1 MKISYRQMSVMLFL
15 SFIALK
21 FLVLPSVL
29 YLEST
34 NSSWFVVLIFM
45 IIDGLYALLII
56 NLMRKNQNTNI
67 YDFIK
72 ETLGTFLAKLLLS
85 ILALQFFLQIA
96 NIVKGLEFFV
106 TENFY
111 NNFHWTLYILPLV
124 ALTGFMMY
132 KGLRNIARVQEIFYL
147 SIIIGCI
154 YIALKSFSD
163 VDPLTYLPLFKD
175 GVTPLVKSGYSHL
188 SWFGSSTFLI
198 AIFGKVDFSNARKR
212 TSILYILFAILL
224 VQLIYFVFYGLFD
237 STSPTHTFAIS
248 DISQYSSTKSIIDEL
263 SWLVVSLWVVTQS
276 IQISLFGY
284 CLVKILMYL
293 FNVKHKT
300 PIILVVN
307 LLMFGLSY
315 IGAETI
321 NLEKIFFT
329 HFASIVTIISQY
341 IIPLLMLI
349 GHKLKQIKIKH
360 NNIKVVQNEKIKNDI

>member
-111 NNFHWTLYILPLV
+111 NNFHWTL
-124 ALTGFMMY
+124 
-132 KGLRNIARVQEIFYL
+132 
-147 SIIIGCI
+147 
-154 YIALKSFSD
+154 
-163 VDPLTYLPLFKD
+163 
-175 GVTPLVKSGYSHL
+175 
-188 SWFGSSTFLI
+188 
-198 AIFGKVDFSNARKR
+198 
-212 TSILYILFAILL
+212 
-224 VQLIYFVFYGLFD
+224 
-237 STSPTHTFAIS
+237 
-248 DISQYSSTKSIIDEL
+248 
-263 SWLVVSLWVVTQS
+263 
-276 IQISLFGY
+276 
-284 CLVKILMYL
+284 
-293 FNVKHKT
+293 
-300 PIILVVN
+300 
-307 LLMFGLSY
+307 
-315 IGAETI
+315 
-321 NLEKIFFT
+321 
-329 HFASIVTIISQY
+329 
-341 IIPLLMLI
+341 
-349 GHKLKQIKIKH
+349 
-360 NNIKVVQNEKIKNDI
+360 